1 MKTYKKYKI
10 VVAIILS
17 LITVLSSIFMADV
30 ITTEEGLG
38 KAVGFVLWLIFASPC
53 FLVALILSLVG
64 VILAI
69 INKKKGLC
77 ENKTLLYFI
86 IFTILPIVIY
96 FATVGSFYILV
107 N

>member
-10 VVAIILS
+10 VIAIILF
-17 LITVLSSIFMADV
+17 LITVLSSIFMADI

-38 KAVGFVLWLIFASPC
+38 KAVGFVLWLVFASPC
-53 FLVALILSLVG
+53 FLAVLILSLIG

-69 INKKKGLC
+69 VNKKKGLS
-77 ENKTLLYFI
+77 ENKTLLYFV

-96 FATVGSFYILV
+96 FATVGSFYIFV